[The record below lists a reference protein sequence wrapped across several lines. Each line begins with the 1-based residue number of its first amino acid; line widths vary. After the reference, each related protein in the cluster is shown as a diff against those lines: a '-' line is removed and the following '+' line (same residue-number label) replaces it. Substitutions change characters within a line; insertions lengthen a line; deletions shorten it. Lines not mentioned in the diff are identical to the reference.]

1 MSTCTRCALHDLQ
14 LSERRRGNECY
25 RRGQMDQAMYHYE
38 RAKSIVDIVAG
49 MGKAEQEEI
58 DSNKVS
64 VLLNIAGT
72 SGIFLQVLF
81 TDFTGYFGVPGL
93 ARHLLLRLY

>member
-1 MSTCTRCALHDLQ
+1 
-14 LSERRRGNECY
+14 
-25 RRGQMDQAMYHYE
+25 MDQAIYHYE

-64 VLLNIAGT
+64 VLLNIAGI
-72 SGIFLQVLF
+72 SGI
-81 TDFTGYFGVPGL
+81 
-93 ARHLLLRLY
+93 LL